1 MNIQFEETVIVMDAV
16 YVDKTTGDLIQ
27 YFSKVINRSLST
39 AYLSLMLE
47 ILALDA
53 VLRPSDKDEKK
64 REIQTL
70 LIYDEK
76 QPIMKHIVP
85 NDLAQKLNN
94 VAFESN
100 LGEFVLN
107 TYHSSGMTRQP
118 EYLLDALRLVAD
130 AQEVKRLIVVADD
143 AFISN
148 KVLPLLN
155 EVEGKESITLFSMNP
170 SSADKDV
177 KWEMLGFSI
186 LRALGIRS
194 EEL

>member
-27 YFSKVINRSLST
+27 YFSKVINRSLTT
-39 AYLSLMLE
+39 ADLSLMLE
-47 ILALDA
+47 ALALDA
-53 VLRPSDKDEKK
+53 GLRPSSKDEKK
-64 REIQTL
+64 REIQAL

-107 TYHSSGMTRQP
+107 TYHSSGMTHQP
-118 EYLLDALRLVAD
+118 GYLLDALRLVAD

-170 SSADKDV
+170 SSADKGV

>member
-27 YFSKVINRSLST
+27 YFSKVINRSLTT
-39 AYLSLMLE
+39 ADLSLMLE
-47 ILALDA
+47 ALALDA
-53 VLRPSDKDEKK
+53 GLRPSDKDEKK

-76 QPIMKHIVP
+76 QPILKHIVP

-107 TYHSSGMTRQP
+107 SYHSSGMTHQP

-130 AQEVKRLIVVADD
+130 AQEVKRLIVVADA

-170 SSADKDV
+170 SSADKGV
-177 KWEMLGFSI
+177 K
-186 LRALGIRS
+186 
-194 EEL
+194 